1 MDFRLGVTIL
11 IIFSAFVDAKPSR
24 AMEELKII
32 EEKRQL
38 SSSSSSSPPTKWIL
52 IQQKTSGSDGGLF
65 DANGWDGYKH
75 GFGNSSDGDY
85 WLGLERLH
93 ELTST
98 PQSKWQLLIKYHYT
112 DKQGGTITSKYNDFR
127 VESEMEDFRL
137 GLGSLYDAYGVYW
150 RFTGYNRFSE
160 LSGSQFSTK
169 DRDNDVY
176 ISTGISCAAA
186 WGGGFWFQH
195 NKEPRGNYCLD
206 YQAPTSKQSNVV
218 TLMAIRRIDSQ

>member
-24 AMEELKII
+24 AMEGLKII

-38 SSSSSSSPPTKWIL
+38 SSPPTKWIL

-75 GFGNSSDGDY
+75 GFGNSTDGDY

-98 PQSKWQLLIKYHYT
+98 PQSKWRLLIKYHFT

-127 VESEMEDFRL
+127 VDSEMEDFRL
-137 GLGSLYDAYGVYW
+137 GLGGLYDWYGVYW
-150 RFTGYNRFSE
+150 RFYGYNLFSE

-169 DRDNDVY
+169 DRDNDFF
-176 ISTGISCAAA
+176 ITSSSGKSNCATL
-186 WGGGFWFQH
+186 WGGGFWYQH
-195 NKEPRGNYCLD
+195 NKGGIGYNYCLNFVP
-206 YQAPTSKQSNVV
+206 PTCKQGNVV

>member
-24 AMEELKII
+24 AMEGLKII

-38 SSSSSSSPPTKWIL
+38 SSPPTKWIL

-75 GFGNSSDGDY
+75 GFGNSTDGDY

-98 PQSKWQLLIKYHYT
+98 PQSKWRLLIKYHFT
-112 DKQGGTITSKYNDFR
+112 DKQGGTITSIYNDFR
-127 VESEMEDFRL
+127 VDSEMEDYRL
-137 GLGSLYDAYGVYW
+137 HLGSLYTSYGAYY
-150 RFTGYNRFSE
+150 RFVGYSLFYK

-169 DRDNDVY
+169 DRDNDFY
-176 ISTGISCAAA
+176 SSNCAIYR
-186 WGGGFWFQH
+186 GGGFWFQH
-195 NKEPRGNYCLD
+195 STSGTDGNMCLSYEP
-206 YQAPTSKQSNVV
+206 PTAKQGNVV